1 MPALFHTPEHY
12 RPAEEAY
19 TLLPFRFSRLD
30 SKRYVAVNEV
40 GEWQVLE
47 RTDLESLVKKTLN
60 RCSPLYQE
68 LQSKHFLI
76 DADSSVGIDLL
87 TLKYR
92 TKRQRMAEFTSL
104 HMFVVSLRCNHT
116 CKYCQV
122 SRQSEDRAAFDMTE
136 EIADRAIDFTF
147 RSPSRSIKIEFQG
160 GEPLLNFP
168 LIKYIVVKAK
178 ERNLVERRNLAFVVT
193 TNLSLLPMKSWR
205 FVESTTSIFRAP
217 STGRRTYTTPT
228 VPKRVI
234 IVIV

>member
-1 MPALFHTPEHY
+1 LPETLFTIIRPRGPLGPLQRFRLRHQRKFKRRLNEPAA
-12 RPAEEAY
+12 R
-19 TLLPFRFSRLD
+19 RLH
-30 SKRYVAVNEV
+30 
-40 GEWQVLE
+40 
-47 RTDLESLVKKTLN
+47 
-60 RCSPLYQE
+60 PP
-68 LQSKHFLI
+68 
-76 DADSSVGIDLL
+76 
-87 TLKYR
+87 
-92 TKRQRMAEFTSL
+92 L

-193 TNLSLLPMKSWR
+193 TNLSPITDEILAFCQEHDIYISCSLDGPEDLHNANR
-205 FVESTTSIFRAP
+205 
-217 STGRRTYTTPT
+217 
-228 VPKRVI
+228 PKEGNNSYRLTLEGI
-234 IVIV
+234 RHGSAKAWG